1 MVNIM
6 GNITQNA
13 RFVGGVNT
21 AVAAAG
27 NSQATGTV
35 LSGAVNIVTS
45 ATGTSADGVVLPAD
59 YAEGDMVIVVNNT
72 AVALDVWPPSGGAIN
87 GGSAD
92 AAKALAANMSGL
104 YVSLGSGN
112 WGAVLSA

>member
-1 MVNIM
+1 MSVM
-6 GNITQNA
+6 QNA
-13 RFVGGVNT
+13 RFIGGHEL

-27 NSQATGTV
+27 NSQATATA
-35 LSGAVNIVTS
+35 LTGAVNVVTS
-45 ATGTSADGVVLPAD
+45 ATATSADGVVLPSDFA
-59 YAEGDMVIVVNNT
+59 AGDMLLVVNTT
-72 AVALDVWPPSGGAIN
+72 AVALDVFPPSGGAIN
-87 GGSAD
+87 GASAD